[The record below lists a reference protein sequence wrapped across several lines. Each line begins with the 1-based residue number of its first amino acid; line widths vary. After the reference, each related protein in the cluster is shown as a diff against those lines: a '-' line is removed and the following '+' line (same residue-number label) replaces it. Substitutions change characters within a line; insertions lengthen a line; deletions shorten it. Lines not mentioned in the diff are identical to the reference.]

1 MWVTSHSSGVSPA
14 PPQGCALPSCT
25 VCPQLFLAHEVFP
38 QPTVA
43 LLNLARPQLFGVLG
57 GPSGPTV
64 TLLQALMLGQFASE
78 SCSRTLLPA
87 LW

>member
-14 PPQGCALPSCT
+14 PPQGHALPSCT
-25 VCPQLFLAHEVFP
+25 VCPHLFLAHEVFP
-38 QPTVA
+38 QPTAA
-43 LLNLARPQLFGVLG
+43 LLNLAQPKLFAMLG
-57 GPSGPTV
+57 GPSIPTV
-64 TLLQALMLGQFASE
+64 PLFQALVLEQFASE